1 MSKTLVISHSPVF
14 FEGLKNIFKEDEFIL
29 SLEYDLGK
37 KLIDNIKKTKPDIII
52 LHQSY
57 FEFLSQELT
66 EYLKNNQKKIKF
78 LVMGAKNKNNVD
90 YYIKQGADGYLYE
103 DTDMDSLLKAYKD
116 IKNNKVYY
124 PDEITQNLLKNISKK
139 QEQLT
144 DKEVELMKYI
154 SDGLSTK
161 EIARK
166 NNCSVNTVNVHKFN
180 MKMKLNIKS
189 NSELFRYSTSLN
201 YK

>member
-1 MSKTLVISHSPVF
+1 MYKTLVISHSPVF
-14 FEGLKNIFKEDEFIL
+14 FEGLKSIFKEDKFIL

-37 KLIDNIKKTKPDIII
+37 KLIDSIKKIKPNIII

-66 EYLKNNQKKIKF
+66 QFLKNNQNKIKF

-124 PDEITQNLLKNISKK
+124 PDEITQNLLKNISKEQK
-139 QEQLT
+139 QLT

-154 SDGLSTK
+154 SNGLSTK

-189 NSELFRYSTSLN
+189 NAELFRYSTSLA

>member
-1 MSKTLVISHSPVF
+1 MYKTLVISHSPVF
-14 FEGLKNIFKEDEFIL
+14 FEGLKSIFKEDKFIL

-37 KLIDNIKKTKPDIII
+37 KLIDSIKKIKPNTII

-57 FEFLSQELT
+57 FEFLSQELSK
-66 EYLKNNQKKIKF
+66 YLKDNHVRIKF

-103 DTDMDSLLKAYKD
+103 DTDMNSLLKAYQD
-116 IKNNKVYY
+116 IKNDKVYF
-124 PDEITQNLLKNISKK
+124 PDDITQNLLKNISKEQK
-139 QEQLT
+139 QLT

-154 SDGLSTK
+154 SDGLSSK

-166 NNCSVNTVNVHKFN
+166 INCSANTVNVHKFN

-189 NSELFRYSTSLN
+189 NAELFRYSTSLA

>member
-1 MSKTLVISHSPVF
+1 MYKTLVISHSPVF
-14 FEGLKNIFKEDEFIL
+14 FEGLKSIFKEDKFIL

-37 KLIDNIKKTKPDIII
+37 KLIDSIKKIKPNIII

-66 EYLKNNQKKIKF
+66 QFLKNNQNKIKF

-103 DTDMDSLLKAYKD
+103 DTDMNSLLKAYKD
-116 IKNNKVYY
+116 IKNSKVYY
-124 PDEITQNLLKNISKK
+124 PDEITQNILKNISKK

-144 DKEVELMKYI
+144 NKEVQLMKYI
-154 SDGLSTK
+154 SDGFSTK

-189 NSELFRYSTSLN
+189 NAELFRYSTSLA

>member
-14 FEGLKNIFKEDEFIL
+14 FEGLKTIFKEDNFIL
-29 SLEYDLGK
+29 STEYDLGK
-37 KLIDNIKKTKPDIII
+37 KLIDSIKKIKPNIVI

-66 EYLKNNQKKIKF
+66 EFLKKNHLQIKF

-103 DTDMDSLLKAYKD
+103 DTDMASLLKAYKD
-116 IKNNKVYY
+116 IKNGKVYY

-144 DKEVELMKYI
+144 NKEVQLMKYI
-154 SDGLSTK
+154 SDGFSTK

-189 NSELFRYSTSLN
+189 NAELFRYSTSLA

>member
-29 SLEYDLGK
+29 STEYDLGK
-37 KLIDNIKKTKPDIII
+37 KLIDNIKKTKPSIII

-66 EYLKNNQKKIKF
+66 QFLKNSQKKIKF

-103 DTDMDSLLKAYKD
+103 DTDMNSLLKAYKD
-116 IKNNKVYY
+116 IKNGKVYY

-144 DKEVELMKYI
+144 NKEVQLMKYI
-154 SDGLSTK
+154 SDGFSSK

-189 NSELFRYSTSLN
+189 NAELFRYSTSLA

>member
-1 MSKTLVISHSPVF
+1 MHKTLVISHSPVF
-14 FEGLKNIFKEDEFIL
+14 FEGLKSIFKEDKFIL

-37 KLIDNIKKTKPDIII
+37 KLIDSIKKIKPNIVI

-66 EYLKNNQKKIKF
+66 QFLKNNQNKIKF

-116 IKNNKVYY
+116 IKNNKVFY
-124 PDEITQNLLKNISKK
+124 PDEITQDLLKNISKK

-161 EIARK
+161 EIASK

-180 MKMKLNIKS
+180 VKMKLNIKS
-189 NSELFRYSTSLN
+189 NAELFRYSTSLA

>member
-1 MSKTLVISHSPVF
+1 MYKTLVISHSPVF
-14 FEGLKNIFKEDEFIL
+14 FEGLKSIFKEDKFIL

-37 KLIDNIKKTKPDIII
+37 KLIDSIKKIKPNIII

-66 EYLKNNQKKIKF
+66 RYLKDNHFKIKF

-103 DTDMDSLLKAYKD
+103 DTDMNSLLKAYQD
-116 IKNNKVYY
+116 IKNDKVYF
-124 PDEITQNLLKNISKK
+124 PDDITQSLLKNISKEQK
-139 QEQLT
+139 QLT

-154 SDGLSTK
+154 SEGLSAK

-166 NNCSVNTVNVHKFN
+166 SNCSVNTVNVHKFN
-180 MKMKLNIKS
+180 MKLKLNIKS
-189 NSELFRYSTSLN
+189 NAELFRYSTSLA

>member
-1 MSKTLVISHSPVF
+1 MYKTLVISHSPVF
-14 FEGLKNIFKEDEFIL
+14 FEGLKSIFKEDKFIL

-37 KLIDNIKKTKPDIII
+37 KLIDSIKKIKPNTII

-57 FEFLSQELT
+57 FEFLSQELSK
-66 EYLKNNQKKIKF
+66 YLKDNHVRIKF

-103 DTDMDSLLKAYKD
+103 DTDMNSLLKAYQD
-116 IKNNKVYY
+116 IKNDKVYF
-124 PDEITQNLLKNISKK
+124 PDDITQNLLKNISKEQK
-139 QEQLT
+139 QLT

-154 SDGLSTK
+154 ADGLASK
-161 EIARK
+161 EIASK

-180 MKMKLNIKS
+180 VKMKLNIKS
-189 NSELFRYSTSLN
+189 NAELFRYSTSLA

>member
-14 FEGLKNIFKEDEFIL
+14 FEGLKTIFKEDKFIL

-66 EYLKNNQKKIKF
+66 QFLKNNQKKIKF

-116 IKNNKVYY
+116 VKNNKVYY

-189 NSELFRYSTSLN
+189 NAELFRYSTSLD

>member
-1 MSKTLVISHSPVF
+1 MYKTLVISHSPVF
-14 FEGLKNIFKEDEFIL
+14 FEGLKSIFKEDKFIL

-37 KLIDNIKKTKPDIII
+37 KLIDSIKKIKPNTII

-57 FEFLSQELT
+57 FEFLSQELSK
-66 EYLKNNQKKIKF
+66 YLKDNHVRIKF

-103 DTDMDSLLKAYKD
+103 DTDMNSLLKAYQD
-116 IKNNKVYY
+116 IKNDKVYF
-124 PDEITQNLLKNISKK
+124 PDDITQNLLKNISKEQK
-139 QEQLT
+139 QLT
-144 DKEVELMKYI
+144 DKEVELIKYI
-154 SDGLSTK
+154 ADGLSSK

-166 NNCSVNTVNVHKFN
+166 INCSVNTVNVHKFN

-189 NSELFRYSTSLN
+189 NAELFRYSTSLA

>member
-1 MSKTLVISHSPVF
+1 MYKTLVISHSPVF
-14 FEGLKNIFKEDEFIL
+14 FEGLKSIFKEDKFIL

-37 KLIDNIKKTKPDIII
+37 KLIDSIKKIKPNIVI

-66 EYLKNNQKKIKF
+66 QFLKNNQNKIKF

-154 SDGLSTK
+154 SDGFSSK

-189 NSELFRYSTSLN
+189 NAELFRYSTSLA

>member
-14 FEGLKNIFKEDEFIL
+14 FEGLKTIFKEDKFIL

-37 KLIDNIKKTKPDIII
+37 KLIDNIKKIKPSILI

-57 FEFLSQELT
+57 FEFLSEELT
-66 EYLKNNQKKIKF
+66 QYLKNNHSKIKF

-103 DTDMDSLLKAYKD
+103 DTDMNSLLKAYKD
-116 IKNNKVYY
+116 IKNGKVYY

-144 DKEVELMKYI
+144 NKEVELMKYI

-161 EIARK
+161 EIASK

-189 NSELFRYSTSLN
+189 NAELFRYSTSLA

>member
-14 FEGLKNIFKEDEFIL
+14 FEGLKTIFKEDNFIL
-29 SLEYDLGK
+29 STEYDLGK
-37 KLIDNIKKTKPDIII
+37 KLIDSIKKIKPNIVI

-66 EYLKNNQKKIKF
+66 EFLKKNHLQIKF

-103 DTDMDSLLKAYKD
+103 DTDMASLLKAYKD
-116 IKNNKVYY
+116 IKNGKVYY
-124 PDEITQNLLKNISKK
+124 PDEITQNILKNISKK

>member
-1 MSKTLVISHSPVF
+1 MYKTLVISHSPVF
-14 FEGLKNIFKEDEFIL
+14 FEGLKSIFKEDKFIL

-37 KLIDNIKKTKPDIII
+37 KLIDSIKKIKPNTII

-57 FEFLSQELT
+57 FEFLSQELSK
-66 EYLKNNQKKIKF
+66 YLKDNHVRIKF

-103 DTDMDSLLKAYKD
+103 DTDMNSLLKAYQD
-116 IKNNKVYY
+116 IKNDKVYF
-124 PDEITQNLLKNISKK
+124 PDDITQNLLKNISKEQK
-139 QEQLT
+139 QLT
-144 DKEVELMKYI
+144 DKEVELIKYI
-154 SDGLSTK
+154 ADGLSSK

-166 NNCSVNTVNVHKFN
+166 INCSANTVNVHKFN

-189 NSELFRYSTSLN
+189 NAELFRYSTSLA

>member
-1 MSKTLVISHSPVF
+1 MYKTLVISHSPVF
-14 FEGLKNIFKEDEFIL
+14 FEGLKSIFKEDKFIL

-37 KLIDNIKKTKPDIII
+37 KLIDSIKKIKPNTII

-57 FEFLSQELT
+57 FEFLSQELSK
-66 EYLKNNQKKIKF
+66 YLKDNHVRIKF

-103 DTDMDSLLKAYKD
+103 DTDMNSLLKAYQD
-116 IKNNKVYY
+116 IKNDKVYF
-124 PDEITQNLLKNISKK
+124 PEDITQSLLKNISKE
-139 QEQLT
+139 QRQLT
-144 DKEVELMKYI
+144 NKEEQLMKYI
-154 SDGLSTK
+154 SEGLSAK

-166 NNCSVNTVNVHKFN
+166 INCSANTVNVHKFN

-189 NSELFRYSTSLN
+189 NAELFRYSTSLA

>member
-1 MSKTLVISHSPVF
+1 
-14 FEGLKNIFKEDEFIL
+14 
-29 SLEYDLGK
+29 
-37 KLIDNIKKTKPDIII
+37 
-52 LHQSY
+52 
-57 FEFLSQELT
+57 
-66 EYLKNNQKKIKF
+66 
-78 LVMGAKNKNNVD
+78 MGAKNKNNVD

-103 DTDMDSLLKAYKD
+103 DTNMDSLLKAYKD

-124 PDEITQNLLKNISKK
+124 PEEITQNLLKNISKK

-154 SDGLSTK
+154 SDGFSSK

-189 NSELFRYSTSLN
+189 NAELFRYSTSLA

>member
-1 MSKTLVISHSPVF
+1 MYKTLVISHSPVF
-14 FEGLKNIFKEDEFIL
+14 FEGLKSIFKEDKFIL

-37 KLIDNIKKTKPDIII
+37 KLIDSIKKIKPNIVI

-66 EYLKNNQKKIKF
+66 QFLKNNQNKIKF

-103 DTDMDSLLKAYKD
+103 DTDMNSLLKAYKD
-116 IKNNKVYY
+116 IKNSKVYY

-144 DKEVELMKYI
+144 NKEVQLMKYI
-154 SDGLSTK
+154 SDGFSSK

-189 NSELFRYSTSLN
+189 NAELFRYSTSLA

>member
-1 MSKTLVISHSPVF
+1 MSKTLVISNSPVF
-14 FEGLKNIFKEDEFIL
+14 YEGLKNIFKEDNFIL
-29 SLEYDLGK
+29 STEYDLGK

-66 EYLKNNQKKIKF
+66 EFLKKNHLQIKF

-103 DTDMDSLLKAYKD
+103 DTDMASLLKAYKD
-116 IKNNKVYY
+116 VKNGKIYF
-124 PDEITQNLLKNISKK
+124 PDEITQNLLKDISKK

-144 DKEVELMKYI
+144 NKEVQLMKYI
-154 SDGLSTK
+154 SDGFSTK

-189 NSELFRYSTSLN
+189 NAELFRYSTSLA

>member
-1 MSKTLVISHSPVF
+1 MFKTLVISHSPVF
-14 FEGLKNIFKEDEFIL
+14 FEGLKTIFKEDEFIL

-37 KLIDNIKKTKPDIII
+37 KLIDNIKKTKPSIII

-57 FEFLSQELT
+57 FEFLSQELAK
-66 EYLKNNQKKIKF
+66 YLKDNHRKIKF

-124 PDEITQNLLKNISKK
+124 PEEITQNLLKNICKK

-154 SDGLSTK
+154 SDGFSSK

-189 NSELFRYSTSLN
+189 NAELFRYSTSLA

>member
-1 MSKTLVISHSPVF
+1 MYKTLVISHSPVF
-14 FEGLKNIFKEDEFIL
+14 FEGLKSIFKEDKFIL

-37 KLIDNIKKTKPDIII
+37 KLIDSIKKIKPNIII

-66 EYLKNNQKKIKF
+66 QYLKDNHSRIKF

-103 DTDMDSLLKAYKD
+103 DTDMNSLLKAYKD
-116 IKNNKVYY
+116 IKNGKVYY

-144 DKEVELMKYI
+144 NKEVQLMKYI
-154 SDGLSTK
+154 SDGFSSK

-189 NSELFRYSTSLN
+189 NAELFRYSTSLA

>member
-1 MSKTLVISHSPVF
+1 MYKTLVISHSPVF
-14 FEGLKNIFKEDEFIL
+14 FEGLKSIFKEDKFIL

-37 KLIDNIKKTKPDIII
+37 KLIDSIKKIKPNIVI

-66 EYLKNNQKKIKF
+66 QFLKNNQNKIKF

-116 IKNNKVYY
+116 IKNNKVFY

-161 EIARK
+161 EIASK

-180 MKMKLNIKS
+180 VKMKLNIKS
-189 NSELFRYSTSLN
+189 NAELFRYSTSLA